1 MAVSNIGRSFAPRI
15 LIAGGGAAGL
25 SAALALLARGVS
37 VTVVEARARPGQ
49 GAMWASGGMLAPGFE
64 CAAETDPDHPLAEAF
79 AALCARAGRAWPGF
93 AARAEA
99 ESGVS
104 IGYSRT
110 GSILPLADEGDAAR
124 FEAAAGQA
132 VRLGISAERLDAN
145 EAARR
150 EPGLAPSRKALLFP
164 GDGQADNRALGE
176 ALARAVER
184 AGGDLHCGEPIA
196 GLIETGGVARG
207 VVLVSGG
214 RIEADAVLA
223 ATGAAAGLHPAL
235 PAITP
240 VKGQMIAFSAP
251 PEAMP
256 RAVIRGFGAYLSAK
270 PGGRLVAGASSE
282 PGEARLDTDPATL
295 DRLARAAR
303 RIWPA
308 LEGVS
313 PSESWAG
320 LRPATADGMPALGA
334 ARDLDG
340 LFMALGGRRN
350 GVLLSPLMGAAAA
363 EAVLDGALPRWAAAF
378 DGTREGL
385 G

>member
-1 MAVSNIGRSFAPRI
+1 MALSNTGRSCAPRI
-15 LIAGGGAAGL
+15 AIAGGGAAGL
-25 SAALALLARGVS
+25 SAALALLARGAA
-37 VTVVEARARPGQ
+37 VTVIEARGRPGQ

-64 CAAETDPDHPLAEAF
+64 CAAETDPDHKLAEDF
-79 AALCARAGRAWPGF
+79 AALCAKAGHVWPDF

-99 ESGVS
+99 GGGKPA
-104 IGYSRT
+104 GYART
-110 GSILPLADEGDAAR
+110 GSILPLASEGEAER
-124 FEAAAGQA
+124 FEAAAAQA
-132 VRLGISAERLDAN
+132 ARLGIAAMRLDAA

-150 EPGLAPSRKALLFP
+150 EPGLAAVREALWFA
-164 GDGQADNRALGE
+164 GDGQVDNRALGE

-184 AGGDLHCGEPIA
+184 AGGTLRCGQPA
-196 GLIETGGVARG
+196 TGLIETGGAARG
-207 VVLVSGG
+207 VVLASGE

-240 VKGQMIAFSAP
+240 IKGQMIAFRMP

-282 PGEARLDTDPATL
+282 PGEAGLGTDPATL
-295 DRLARAAR
+295 ERLARGAR

-308 LEGVS
+308 LEDV
-313 PSESWAG
+313 PPAESWAG

-334 ARDLDG
+334 ARGVEG

-350 GVLLSPLMGAAAA
+350 GVLLSPLMGEAAA
-363 EAVLDGALPRWAAAF
+363 EAILNGALPRWAAAF
-378 DGTREGL
+378 DGAREGL